1 MNKCVAVGTNRTQ
14 VLYWVELIR
23 FADFGERNQM
33 MNVNYSVASSSIFL
47 EEFEATNDTTSAI
60 MRNTGTACF

>member
-1 MNKCVAVGTNRTQ
+1 MNKCVAVGTNGTQ

-23 FADFGERNQM
+23 FADFGEWNQM

-47 EEFEATNDTTSAI
+47 GEFEATNDTTSAI